1 MSLFEEPMH
10 PGEILQELYLDPLGM
25 GVIALARRLDFPHTQ
40 VERLAMGVAGTTQDT
55 ASRLARAF
63 NSTPACWMN
72 MQANYDIVAASKELD
87 VSGIEPL
94 LASG

>member
-1 MSLFEEPMH
+1 MVA
-10 PGEILQELYLDPLGM
+10 IT
-25 GVIALARRLDFPHTQ
+25 LARRLDFPRTW

-55 ASRLARAF
+55 ALRLARAF
-63 NSTPACWMN
+63 NSTPTYWMN
-72 MQANYDIVAASKELD
+72 MQANYDIAAASKELD